1 MKNIH
6 ICVLNSH
13 FLLSNKLQKD
23 VALDSLGK
31 TAEPNAC
38 IHISVKIAR
47 KDVIVAKTSVMFL
60 RDVLLTQ
67 QVNNKS
73 NACLNR

>member
-1 MKNIH
+1 MFLKFSI
-6 ICVLNSH
+6 
-13 FLLSNKLQKD
+13 FLLSNKLLKD
-23 VALDSLGK
+23 AALGSLGK

-38 IHISVKIAR
+38 IHISVKIAGN
-47 KDVIVAKTSVMFL
+47 DVTVAKTSVMFL

-73 NACLNR
+73 NVCLNR

>member
-6 ICVLNSH
+6 LCFLNSH
-13 FLLSNKLQKD
+13 FLPSNMLQKN
-23 VALDSLGK
+23 APLDSLGE
-31 TAEPNAC
+31 TAGPNAC
-38 IHISVKIAR
+38 IHISVKIAGN
-47 KDVIVAKTSVMFL
+47 DVIVAKTSVMFL

-73 NACLNR
+73 NVCFNR